1 MRIVIHAEGGGEGQL
16 LDTLFRQAWSAFFR
30 SAGLAGRM
38 PRVVRGQGRDQT
50 IANYLKQLQQ
60 PETGVLPLLLVDSE
74 RAVRAG
80 QSSADFLRADAHA
93 RLPQAADGQ
102 VFLMVQLMETWFLA
116 DRDLLRR
123 YFGNELRE
131 NAFAAW
137 PDLEA
142 VPKETVL
149 RALDHATAACR
160 TRYGK
165 GKVSFQMLGR
175 LDPARVETAC
185 PHARALLE
193 FLRAT

>member
-1 MRIVIHAEGGGEGQL
+1 MRIAIHAEGGGEGQL
-16 LDTLFRQAWSAFFR
+16 LDTLFRQAWAAFFR

-38 PRVVRGQGRDQT
+38 PRVVRGQGREQT
-50 IANYLKQLQQ
+50 IANFLKALQQ
-60 PETGVLPLLLVDSE
+60 PEAGVLPLLLVDSE
-74 RAVRAG
+74 KAVPAG
-80 QSSADFLRADAHA
+80 QSAAGFLRADTHV

-102 VFLMVQLMETWFLA
+102 MFLMVQLMETWFLA

-149 RALDHATAACR
+149 RVLDQATAGCR
-160 TRYGK
+160 TPYGK
-165 GKVSFQMLGR
+165 GKVSFELLGR

-185 PHARALLE
+185 PHARELLA
-193 FLRAT
+193 FLRAP